1 MMLYSSYLQA
11 KITTTMIKD
20 LIKDISYDKITLNQ
34 ALMRAKLIAF
44 EINNDDFKNWI
55 SKELNGYQNGD
66 KLPDYRIIPCDIF
79 AVLEGYG
86 QKKMIPYDLT
96 EIDKDLDGKIYN
108 MEVQQSVSIIED
120 GLKDTDEVY
129 GYQDVPIQ
137 MVQMLREMSNNKFIV
152 SVKRRIQLSQSQHI
166 LNLTKQKLIDT
177 LLDLDKAFPNLQDN
191 YQNTEE
197 NKEKTSTIIN
207 NHIYG
212 ENASSAIGVGDN
224 INQKIS
230 NIYNQNIKR
239 VLSDLKEMGVPEEDI
254 IEVGEIV
261 AKETDKAKLGKRLMT
276 WAGKM
281 ANKAIE
287 KGIDIKVP
295 VLIEKIQELM

>member
-1 MMLYSSYLQA
+1 
-11 KITTTMIKD
+11 MIKE
-20 LIKDISYDKITLNQ
+20 LIKDISYDQITLNQ

-55 SKELNGYQNGD
+55 NKELNGYNNGD

-79 AVLEGYG
+79 AVMEAYG
-86 QKKMIPYDLT
+86 QRKTVPYDLT
-96 EIDKDLDGKIYN
+96 NIDKDLDGKIYK
-108 MEVQQSVSIIED
+108 MEVQQSVSIIEN

-129 GYQDVPIQ
+129 GYQDLPIQ
-137 MVQMLREMSNNKFIV
+137 IVQMLREMSENNFIV

-177 LLDLDKAFPNLQDN
+177 LLELDQAFPNLQDN
-191 YQNTEE
+191 FKNTKE

-212 ENASSAIGVGDN
+212 ENASSAIGVGEN
-224 INQKIS
+224 IDQKIS
-230 NIYNQNIKR
+230 NVYNQKIER
-239 VLSDLKEMGVPEEDI
+239 VLADLKKLGVPEEDI
-254 IEVGEIV
+254 IEVEEIV
-261 AKETDKAKLGKRLMT
+261 SKETDKVKLGKRLMS

-281 ANKAIE
+281 ANKAVE
-287 KGIDIKVP
+287 KGIELQIPMVM
-295 VLIEKIQELM
+295 EKIQELI

>member
-1 MMLYSSYLQA
+1 
-11 KITTTMIKD
+11 MIKE
-20 LIKDISYDKITLNQ
+20 LIKDISYDQITLNQ

-55 SKELNGYQNGD
+55 NKELNGYDNGD

-79 AVLEGYG
+79 AVMEAYG
-86 QKKMIPYDLT
+86 QRKTVPYDLT
-96 EIDKDLDGKIYN
+96 NIDKDLDGKIYK
-108 MEVQQSVSIIED
+108 MEVQQSVSIIEN

-129 GYQDVPIQ
+129 GYQDLPIQ
-137 MVQMLREMSNNKFIV
+137 IVQMLREMSDNNFIV

-177 LLDLDKAFPNLQDN
+177 LLELDQAFPNLQDN
-191 YQNTEE
+191 FKNTKE

-212 ENASSAIGVGDN
+212 ENASSAIGVGEN
-224 INQKIS
+224 IDQKIS
-230 NIYNQNIKR
+230 NVYNQKIER
-239 VLSDLKEMGVPEEDI
+239 VLSDLKSLGVPEEDI
-254 IEVGEIV
+254 IEVQEIV
-261 AKETDKAKLGKRLMT
+261 SKETDKVKLGKRLMS

-281 ANKAIE
+281 ANKAVE
-287 KGIDIKVP
+287 KGIELQIPMVM
-295 VLIEKIQELM
+295 EKIQELI

>member
-1 MMLYSSYLQA
+1 
-11 KITTTMIKD
+11 MIKE
-20 LIKDISYDKITLNQ
+20 LIKDISYDQITLNQ

-55 SKELNGYQNGD
+55 NKELNGYNNGD

-79 AVLEGYG
+79 AVMEAYG
-86 QKKMIPYDLT
+86 QRKTVPYDLT
-96 EIDKDLDGKIYN
+96 NIDKDLDGKIYK
-108 MEVQQSVSIIED
+108 MDVQQSVSIIEN

-129 GYQDVPIQ
+129 GYQDLPIQ
-137 MVQMLREMSNNKFIV
+137 IVQMLREMSDNNFIV

-177 LLDLDKAFPNLQDN
+177 LLELDQAFPNLQDN
-191 YQNTEE
+191 FKNTKE

-212 ENASSAIGVGDN
+212 ENASSAIGVGEN
-224 INQKIS
+224 IDQKIS
-230 NIYNQNIKR
+230 NVYNQKIER
-239 VLSDLKEMGVPEEDI
+239 VLTDLKDLGVPEEDI
-254 IEVGEIV
+254 IEVEQIV
-261 AKETDKAKLGKRLMT
+261 TKETDKVKLGKRLMS

-281 ANKAIE
+281 ANKAVE
-287 KGIDIKVP
+287 KGIELQIPMVM
-295 VLIEKIQELM
+295 EKIQELI